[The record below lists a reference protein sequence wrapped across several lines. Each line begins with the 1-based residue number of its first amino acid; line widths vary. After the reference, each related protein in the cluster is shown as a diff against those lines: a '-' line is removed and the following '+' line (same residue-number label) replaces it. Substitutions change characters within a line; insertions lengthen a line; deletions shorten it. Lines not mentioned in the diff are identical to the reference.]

1 MPTWAGLNK
10 AGKGLEFSRP
20 GRACRRRPPTL
31 RGATLAIGLG
41 PWGYG
46 PRGITPW
53 GSAATIVSRPTRL
66 RPRSE
71 LAPRAT
77 ARRASPHG
85 PAGRGDSKPR
95 WLPTPNTP
103 AAGLGRTM
111 FAQEVCACQTR
122 RGRGRWPAN
131 GWSSAAP
138 GGSVAD
144 GHLPS
149 GTPPRPSASPLGA
162 TARGGS
168 PRGARRQR

>member
-1 MPTWAGLNK
+1 M
-10 AGKGLEFSRP
+10 EFSRP
-20 GRACRRRPPTL
+20 GRACRRGPRPL
-31 RGATLAIGLG
+31 RDATPAIGLG

-53 GSAATIVSRPTRL
+53 GSAATIVSRPTRRGP
-66 RPRSE
+66 RPE

-85 PAGRGDSKPR
+85 PASRGDSKPR
-95 WLPTPNTP
+95 WLPTPNAP
-103 AAGLGRTM
+103 AAEWGKTM
-111 FAQEVCACQTR
+111 FAQGVSFCQTR

-149 GTPPRPSASPLGA
+149 GTPPWPSASVLGA

-168 PRGARRQR
+168 PRGARLQR